1 MNLKHGDNALSKQF
15 KNSSDNITSVLEAH
29 TDTRISHYTH
39 TYDLLKIN
47 CWNQGNGWDM
57 FHYWEKNMLICIRNV

>member
-47 CWNQGNGWDM
+47 C
-57 FHYWEKNMLICIRNV
+57 

>member
-39 TYDLLKIN
+39 TYDLLKIIV
-47 CWNQGNGWDM
+47 
-57 FHYWEKNMLICIRNV
+57 EIRLRYVPLLRKKYVDLY